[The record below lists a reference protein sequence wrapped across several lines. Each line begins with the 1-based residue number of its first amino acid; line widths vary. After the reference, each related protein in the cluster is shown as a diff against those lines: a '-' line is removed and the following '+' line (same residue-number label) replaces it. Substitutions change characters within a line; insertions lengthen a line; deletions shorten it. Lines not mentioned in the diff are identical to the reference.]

1 MSNRNKQK
9 RVFKARMKRYPSEVK
24 DGITH
29 VYPWPGA
36 KVSRI
41 VERDRMFFATHPG
54 ETTFLRQAVP
64 GEFVG
69 IDLPDG
75 MKLADIRYVLVKR
88 LGNDWGQ
95 ARIPLTIEQTKQLK
109 DPDFFRKVSG
119 E

>member
-1 MSNRNKQK
+1 MSKHNRQK
-9 RVFKARMKRYPSEVK
+9 RTFKLKRYPSEVRN
-24 DGITH
+24 GITH
-29 VYPWPGA
+29 VYPWAGA

-69 IDLPDG
+69 IGLPDG
-75 MKLADIRYVLVKR
+75 AKLEDIRYVLVKR
-88 LGNDWGQ
+88 LGNGQ
-95 ARIPLTIEQTKQLK
+95 ARLPLTIEQTKRLE

-119 E
+119 EN